1 MALRLIEAFIPE
13 DGVDQLK
20 DLLKDY
26 KLQGFWLEKSLEGEH
41 VLAKILVP
49 VEDTES
55 FIESLE
61 KGFRLE
67 KEFKVVLLPVEA
79 VIPRPEFEE
88 EKSEK
93 EKKEE
98 EKFTEEKRPESLAV
112 DVIEEKAGEAKE
124 EEKKKEK
131 KPQRISR
138 EELYVDISETVKLN
152 WVYFSL
158 VFISTILA
166 AIGLM
171 RGSIVVIIG
180 AMVIAPLLGPN
191 IALAFAT
198 TLVEWPLARKAA
210 KANILGILASFFLA
224 FLIGFL
230 FRANP
235 EMPGIALLRSVY
247 ISDIVIAVAAGFAG
261 ALAFTTGLSAS
272 LVGVMVAVALLPPL
286 VAAGLLFG
294 GGYYAP
300 GMIIFSLFLT
310 NLIAI
315 NLSGVFTFLVQGIH
329 PNRWWEAE
337 KAKRATRNAVIIWGL
352 LLIILALV
360 IYFTQY
366 A

>member
-20 DLLKDY
+20 ELLQDY
-26 KLQGFWLEKSLEGEH
+26 EVQGFWLEKSLEGEH

-49 VEDTES
+49 VEDTEA
-55 FIESLE
+55 FMDLLE
-61 KGFRLE
+61 KGFRFE

-79 VIPRPEFEE
+79 VIPRSELKE
-88 EKSEK
+88 EKEIK
-93 EKKEE
+93 EKKAE
-98 EKFTEEKRPESLAV
+98 EKPSEEKQ
-112 DVIEEKAGEAKE
+112 IEKAFTADVK
-124 EEKKKEK
+124 EKKDK
-131 KPQRISR
+131 KPQRISK

-152 WVYFSL
+152 WVYFFL
-158 VFISTILA
+158 VVISTILA

-210 KANILGILASFFLA
+210 KANILGILVSFLLSL
-224 FLIGFL
+224 LIGYIFK
-230 FRANP
+230 AHP
-235 EMPGIALLRSVY
+235 EMPGITLLRNIY
-247 ISDIVIAVAAGFAG
+247 FSDIVIAMASGFAG
-261 ALAFTTGLSAS
+261 ALAFTAGLSAS

-294 GGYYAP
+294 GGHYAP
-300 GMIIFSLFLT
+300 GLITFSLFLT

-315 NLSGVFTFLVQGIH
+315 NLSGVFTFLFQGIH
-329 PNRWWEAE
+329 PNTWWEAE
-337 KAKRATRNAVIIWGL
+337 KAKRATRKAVIIWSIL
-352 LLIILALV
+352 LLIFALI
-360 IYFTQY
+360 IYFSQY

>member
-1 MALRLIEAFIPE
+1 MAVRLIEAFIPE

-20 DLLKDY
+20 ELLKDY

-49 VEDTES
+49 VEDTEA
-55 FIESLE
+55 FIELLE
-61 KGFRLE
+61 KGFSFE

-79 VIPRPEFEE
+79 VIPRPELEEEE
-88 EKSEK
+88 EKEAEK
-93 EKKEE
+93 RI
-98 EKFTEEKRPESLAV
+98 TEEKPAEEGLTAEV
-112 DVIEEKAGEAKE
+112 LEEKPGEEKE
-124 EEKKKEK
+124 EEKKKER

-138 EELYVDISETVKLN
+138 EELYVDISETVKIN

-158 VFISTILA
+158 VIISTILA

-198 TLVEWPLARKAA
+198 TLVEWPMARKAA
-210 KANILGILASFFLA
+210 KANILGILTSFLLS
-224 FLIGFL
+224 FLIGFI
-230 FRANP
+230 FKANP
-235 EMPGIALLRSVY
+235 DMTGIALLRSVY
-247 ISDIVIAVAAGFAG
+247 LSDIVIAVASGFAG
-261 ALAFTTGLSAS
+261 ALAFTAGLSAS

-286 VAAGLLFG
+286 VASGLLFG

-315 NLSGVFTFLVQGIH
+315 NLSGVFTFLIQGIR

-337 KAKRATRNAVIIWGL
+337 KAKRATRNAVIIWGI

-360 IYFTQY
+360 IYLTQY

>member
-20 DLLKDY
+20 ELLKDY

-55 FIESLE
+55 FIDLLE
-61 KGFRLE
+61 KGFSFE
-67 KEFKVVLLPVEA
+67 KEFKIVLLPVEA
-79 VIPRPEFEE
+79 IIPRPELEE
-88 EKSEK
+88 ERKRKAK
-93 EKKEE
+93 ERL
-98 EKFTEEKRPESLAV
+98 TEEKPLEENLAV
-112 DVIEEKAGEAKE
+112 DVIQEKPVEEKE

-158 VFISTILA
+158 VLISTILA

-171 RGSIVVIIG
+171 RGSIIVIIG

-210 KANILGILASFFLA
+210 KANILGILASLVLS
-224 FLIGFL
+224 FLIGFI
-230 FRANP
+230 FKANP
-235 EMPGIALLRSVY
+235 EMPGIALIRSVY
-247 ISDIVIAVAAGFAG
+247 LSDIVIAVASGFAG
-261 ALAFTTGLSAS
+261 ALAFTAGLSTS

-294 GGYYAP
+294 GGHFAP

-315 NLSGVFTFLVQGIH
+315 NLSGVFIFLIQGIS

-337 KAKRATRNAVIIWGL
+337 KAKRATRNAVIIWGI
-352 LLIILALV
+352 LLIILAAV